1 MIRDLGM
8 ADLKGLRAQD
18 NLTGLLPEGHN
29 SELRK
34 PVIREQA
41 DNPML
46 YLRVPEFKFLR
57 DDPAFQSY
65 VSRNLWE
72 NRTDRGYKSHTD
84 VFQFIQDT
92 YKSWIGKGLLQ
103 SDIRLLDPKLYN
115 HFQRQMSVARK
126 SSLVPSWIE
135 KDFPKERSEQAIQL
149 VIDPQLS
156 EEERIIRRF
165 QRERSRASRAKKND
179 I

>member
-1 MIRDLGM
+1 M
-8 ADLKGLRAQD
+8 ADLKDLRTQD

-72 NRTDRGYKSHTD
+72 KRTERGYKSHTD
-84 VFQFIQDT
+84 VFQFIQEI
-92 YKSWIGKGLLQ
+92 YKPWLGKGLLQ
-103 SDIRLLDPKLYN
+103 SDIKNLDAPLYARFQQKLT
-115 HFQRQMSVARK
+115 ALRK
-126 SSLVPSWIE
+126 DSMVPSWIE
-135 KDFPKERSEQAIQL
+135 AQFPKERSETAL
-149 VIDPQLS
+149 RHKVDPTLADEVSAVRKYHREKQ
-156 EEERIIRRF
+156 RRY
-165 QRERSRASRAKKND
+165 RAKQKNL
-179 I
+179 